1 MREDGLMS
9 SNQKNKSPSPHYSRN
24 HNIAATHIER
34 NMPDFNTN
42 SMSRDKLI

>member
-9 SNQKNKSPSPHYSRN
+9 SNQKNKSPHYRN